1 MDEWSYSYLSE
12 GYFVAMCVDGPND
25 WIDLRSTSYE
35 PDGGMS
41 NEGTGWDL
49 IDHLEVKII
58 SLRFG
63 PICV

>member
-25 WIDLRSTSYE
+25 WIDLRSTSHE

-41 NEGTGWDL
+41 NEGTG
-49 IDHLEVKII
+49 
-58 SLRFG
+58 
-63 PICV
+63 